1 VDTVY
6 GLKSIE
12 SVFLR
17 RHSTVCLHTERFCFT
32 LLYQYIYVYF
42 PYALCSGRL
51 LGCLLATQSC
61 QDAERLARLPV
72 PGVAA
77 GVGAC
82 RFDVYSRYA
91 LPSQLFQF
99 GFISPFIFVLTPP
112 GVGLCARHPDP
123 EKKGG
128 QLHQRVGLP
137 FGGANHVPV
146 YVGASYSA
154 P

>member
-1 VDTVY
+1 MKIHKTVATRAAPQDPLA
-6 GLKSIE
+6 GL
-12 SVFLR
+12 R
-17 RHSTVCLHTERFCFT
+17 GPT
-32 LLYQYIYVYF
+32 
-42 PYALCSGRL
+42 
-51 LGCLLATQSC
+51 
-61 QDAERLARLPV
+61 
-72 PGVAA
+72 VAA
-77 GVGAC
+77 GCWVAC
-82 RFDVYSRYA
+82 LRRRAVKMPRGRHDSPFREWLQGSVHAGSMCIAAMPCRRNCFN
-91 LPSQLFQF
+91 LVLFF
-99 GFISPFIFVLTPP
+99 LFIPFIFVLTPP